1 MGTNKRTK
9 TEALVSTWA
18 ELPDEI
24 MMEVLLRLPV
34 KSTLRFRAVCRA
46 WAATLSSD
54 EFHTLHMARAEA
66 AAGAASAQPRLLVVA
81 PTSAACEATAVY
93 SCSPPEPGASLL
105 LTLGDLRGD
114 FVDGIAAPCRGLV
127 LLYDAVAPAYYVVNA
142 ATRAVTRLPP
152 GRDVVS
158 SSAGLGYDARTNKHK
173 VTRLLRIGKDVTC
186 EVYTLGGVHGDRW
199 MLAAGR
205 VPSSL
210 CTTAQCV
217 ILDAESRNL
226 PPVFS
231 NGSLHWLLIDG
242 RFSPKDKAVG
252 AITFSVTEETFGWV
266 QAPPCGTL
274 LGVQLVELDGCL
286 CMVRDLRRG
295 SLDHDVCNSAV
306 EIWKL
311 QDYTS
316 GIWSLDTRV
325 DLSHAGVNLLTPKA
339 IRVLGATGDGRSP
352 VKKIVMATSNHTV
365 HAYDTMSKN
374 VETILSVAHDTEI
387 SYPSNRTAIRI
398 CLFNKETFAPV
409 HKTQEEISFSSPVAK
424 ATREIL
430 LRLPPRSIVQF
441 KRVCSQWRRLIE
453 DTGFTHSYFAHKS
466 LENRAKIMIVG
477 KGTGT
482 GRRKFFRFAPLENWR
497 SDAADK
503 DAWAWLDSKVVCSKP
518 CHGLNL
524 IITAGMDY
532 LYNPCTGYCTT
543 NAYPGSLPC
552 PPWETPTPIG
562 GGILQDHAFA
572 IGNKNVGL
580 GINPFKQEHVS
591 VIMFYQH
598 KDFKSRQYHL
608 TCSMW
613 HCRTGFF
620 QEGLVPLL
628 PVNNMPPAYV
638 DGMLFWMSDPML
650 GPISEYAIL
659 CFDIATQEFDVASCP
674 PEINTTNWSIHG
686 TCNLFVAE
694 LRGKLCV
701 VLADLKRDELVI
713 WELENGEW
721 DEIYTVRLEASPDY
735 SLRSNVVVPLAV
747 DPMDG
752 SILLSTG
759 RKMGFYDPVKETVGE
774 LYDADEILGTYK
786 MTGAYCQGAPLQE
799 QAMPLVPMLY
809 EGSIVSYPR
818 MHKYKVLR

>member
-1 MGTNKRTK
+1 M
-9 TEALVSTWA
+9 
-18 ELPDEI
+18 
-24 MMEVLLRLPV
+24 
-34 KSTLRFRAVCRA
+34 
-46 WAATLSSD
+46 
-54 EFHTLHMARAEA
+54 
-66 AAGAASAQPRLLVVA
+66 
-81 PTSAACEATAVY
+81 
-93 SCSPPEPGASLL
+93 
-105 LTLGDLRGD
+105 
-114 FVDGIAAPCRGLV
+114 
-127 LLYDAVAPAYYVVNA
+127 APAYYVANA

-152 GRDVVS
+152 GQDVVN
-158 SSAGLGYDARTNKHK
+158 SSAGLGYDAQTKKHK
-173 VTRLLRIGKDVTC
+173 VMRLLRMGKDITC

-210 CTTAQCV
+210 STTAQCA
-217 ILDAESRNL
+217 IYAAESGNL
-226 PPVFS
+226 PPVFA
-231 NGSLHWLLIDG
+231 NGSLLWLIYG
-242 RFSPKDKAVG
+242 RFSLQNSAVA

-286 CMVRDLRRG
+286 CMVRDLRHG
-295 SLDHDVCNSAV
+295 SPDCNSAV

-325 DLSHAGVNLLTPKA
+325 DLSHAGVSLLTPKV
-339 IRVLGATGDGRSP
+339 IRVLGATGDGRS

-374 VETILSVAHDTEI
+374 VETILSVADDTEI
-387 SYPSNRTAIRI
+387 SYPSDRTAIRI
-398 CLFNKETFAPV
+398 CLFKETFAPV
-409 HKTQEEISFSSPVAK
+409 HKTQEEISFSSPLAK

-453 DTGFTHSYFAHKS
+453 DKGFIHSYFAHKS

-477 KGTGT
+477 KGTG
-482 GRRKFFRFAPLENWR
+482 RRKFFRFAPLENWR
-497 SDAADK
+497 SDAADE
-503 DAWAWLDSKVVCSKP
+503 DAWLDSKVVCSKP

-524 IITAGMDY
+524 LITAEMDY
-532 LYNPCTGYCTT
+532 LYNPCTGYCRT

-552 PPWETPTPIG
+552 PPWETPTD

-580 GINPFKQEHVS
+580 GFNPFNQEHVS
-591 VIMFYQH
+591 VIMLYKY
-598 KDFKSRQYHL
+598 KDFKSREYRL
-608 TCSMW
+608 TCSVW
-613 HCRTGFF
+613 HCRAGFF
-620 QEGLVPLL
+620 QEGLVPWL
-628 PVNNMPPAYV
+628 PVNNMPPVYV

-659 CFDIATQEFDVASCP
+659 CFDIATEKFDVASCP
-674 PEINTTNWSIHG
+674 PEIKTANWSIHS
-686 TCNLFVAE
+686 TWNLFVAE

-721 DEIYTVRLEASPDY
+721 DEIYTVRLEASPNY

-759 RKMGFYDPVKETVGE
+759 RKMGFYDPVNETVGE
-774 LYDADEILGTYK
+774 LYDVDEILRTYK
-786 MTGAYCQGAPLQE
+786 MTGAYSQGAPCQE

-818 MHKYKVLR
+818 MRKDKILH